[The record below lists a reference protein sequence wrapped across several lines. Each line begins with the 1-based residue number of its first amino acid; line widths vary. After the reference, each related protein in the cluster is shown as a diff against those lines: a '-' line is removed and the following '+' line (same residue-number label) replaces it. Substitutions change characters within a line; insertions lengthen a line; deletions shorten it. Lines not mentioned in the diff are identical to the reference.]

1 MCAAPR
7 MLHYLRDRVPL
18 VDVPVE
24 HSFDQIDGCVTHN
37 PGNTEL
43 VVHDFVDAV
52 EGVFFVYKSVQ
63 QDTER
68 PHILFSATVGF
79 TLQHLGRC
87 VVYSVRHAVS

>member
-1 MCAAPR
+1 
-7 MLHYLRDRVPL
+7 MLHNLRNRVPL
-18 VDVPVE
+18 VDVPIE
-24 HSFDQIDGCVTHN
+24 HGFDQIDGRVTHN
-37 PGNTEL
+37 PRNAEL

-52 EGVFFVYKSVQ
+52 KGVFFVYESVQ

-87 VVYSVRHAVS
+87 IVYSVRLVIS